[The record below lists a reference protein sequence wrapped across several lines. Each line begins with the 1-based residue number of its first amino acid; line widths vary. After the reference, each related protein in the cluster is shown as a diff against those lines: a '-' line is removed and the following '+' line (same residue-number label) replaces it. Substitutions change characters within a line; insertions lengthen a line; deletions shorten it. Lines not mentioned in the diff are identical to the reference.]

1 MLNLFSKK
9 ISNKSY
15 FILGILGL
23 IYILTQYK
31 VILISDLTPVNI
43 ISSNSDTIQT
53 KCNYSENGPRI
64 LCAIFTHKSVH
75 KTTLPPVHNTWAK
88 RCDKVIYMTG
98 PKSPDQNDDPTM
110 PFVYLN
116 ITDIYD
122 RITDKTFKTMEY
134 IYENLMNEFDWFL
147 RANDD
152 TFIIMEN
159 LRLFLANKCANELKI
174 YGKVLNHY
182 RHKG

>member
-1 MLNLFSKK
+1 
-9 ISNKSY
+9 
-15 FILGILGL
+15 
-23 IYILTQYK
+23 
-31 VILISDLTPVNI
+31 
-43 ISSNSDTIQT
+43 
-53 KCNYSENGPRI
+53 
-64 LCAIFTHKSVH
+64 
-75 KTTLPPVHNTWAK
+75 
-88 RCDKVIYMTG
+88 MTG
-98 PKSPDQNDDPTM
+98 PRNFEQKDDPDM

-134 IYENLMNEFDWFL
+134 IYENLMNDFDWFL

-152 TFIIMEN
+152 TYIIMEN